1 MAAAVAPGI
10 GLLLGSTAPVLAG
23 GIERAPQSL
32 GALFE
37 PGNYAEVNFGR
48 VKPDVSGTDVP
59 IFGGRDTGG
68 VAEDYGFVGFAYKQ
82 QLQDNLGALD
92 VRLDADQLQRAHTGK
107 FIGRGTPCRQ
117 RPRSGVCENTEAH
130 RRQS

>member
-1 MAAAVAPGI
+1 MNKSFAVTAA
-10 GLLLGSTAPVLAG
+10 LLLSTAPVLAG

-68 VAEDYGFVGFAYKQ
+68 VADAYGFVGFAYKQ
-82 QLQDNLGALD
+82 QLQDNLSACL
-92 VRLDADQLQRAHTGK
+92 LYTS
-107 FIGRGTPCRQ
+107 PS
-117 RPRSGVCENTEAH
+117 PRD
-130 RRQS
+130 